1 MNHNEP
7 FHFYTE
13 RRLVELTGK
22 QAKTLAEL
30 RALVEKVPGSSIF
43 YHTHHMFLSHHFE
56 KPVVPNDFSV
66 WVTDAL
72 QEDALG
78 EKLAAL
84 DLLSFTTIR
93 HLREAILALIGERM
107 AEPDFEPR
115 RARNGDAFHFCQS
128 QSFIMRTGEVAH
140 DVAEFFQKFERITN
154 IALYFHLLEA
164 RLRLGRPTNDFSAWL
179 EDRGEPELAKAIDTL
194 DPYGFTL
201 DELKAQILEMGRKR
215 AGI

>member
-1 MNHNEP
+1 MNHSEP

-22 QAKTLAEL
+22 QARTLAEL
-30 RALVEKVPGSSIF
+30 RALVAAVPGSSIF
-43 YHTHHMFLSHHFE
+43 YHTHHMFLTHHFE

-66 WVTDAL
+66 WVAGAL

-93 HLREAILALIGERM
+93 DLREAILALLDSRM

-128 QSFIMRTGEVAH
+128 KSFIMRTGEVAH
-140 DVAEFFQKFERITN
+140 DVPDFFARLEHITN
-154 IALYFHLLEA
+154 IALYFHFIEA
-164 RLRLGRPTNDFSAWL
+164 RLRLERKTNDFSAWL
-179 EDRGEPELAKAIDTL
+179 EGRGEPELAKAIDRL
-194 DPYGFTL
+194 DPYGYTL
-201 DELKAQILEMGRKR
+201 DELKAQLIEMGRKR
-215 AGI
+215 AEV